1 MTNITGNLYAERD
14 HEAMGDYYLRHVDR
28 MTREGLHAKSDIAAE
43 LGFRDMEIDHLR
55 ARLNTAGHAHL
66 DGAHLSRKVD
76 GCLLCEAM
84 TERETL
90 RARVA
95 ELEAQE
101 RGGWVRTSGWSN
113 ELYSFDRSD
122 NEDGTFS
129 LTVSERGGDRLVD
142 IDRLTASDL
151 ERIVD
156 VVGDGVVSRPAAE
169 LEAARGEPVA
179 WMLKT
184 GHGTALATTK
194 PKCEVDLWVPLFAL
208 KD

>member
-1 MTNITGNLYAERD
+1 MSDIIERLREHAEI
-14 HEAMGDYYLRHVDR
+14 HEAHMPHDDEQRLWADDLR
-28 MTREGLHAKSDIAAE
+28 KAA
-43 LGFRDMEIDHLR
+43 DEIDR
-55 ARLNTAGHAHL
+55 
-66 DGAHLSRKVD
+66 
-76 GCLLCEAM
+76 
-84 TERETL
+84 L

-184 GHGTALATTK
+184 GHGTAFATTK
-194 PKCEVDLWVPLFAL
+194 PECEVDLWVPLFAL